1 MNSLTYETYYTQS
14 KKILRAPEDYRLTT
28 KLGEICYLWT
38 IHFVTALSNI
48 SCTCS
53 IKASVRVGK
62 NHQEMAERFLIM
74 VRSHLPFIF
83 LWNELFIHQLTIHF
97 KMQFFLTLKLSS
109 SQLYKKKK
117 TYNWGLY
124 SARQLYDLFIDFS
137 VESQRS
143 NT

>member
-109 SQLYKKKK
+109 SQLYKKNKP
-117 TYNWGLY
+117 TIEAYT
-124 SARQLYDLFIDFS
+124 QLDNYTIFS
-137 VESQRS
+137 
-143 NT
+143 